1 MYIERENL
9 YCGDVRFRACVV
21 VSGDGRNRYVK
32 VVFVQRVRMID
43 NGFGSVPCVECKD
56 GYPVHVDKIY
66 TVDDASMFEHVA
78 PHYKSIGAHD
88 FSECPFAD
96 NRDVVHLRIAFSNA
110 LFRKYLTGIRIIN
123 EFNYT
128 GYSVFYV
135 YVTGCE
141 PRFLVKYVN
150 GEYMNNRITRV
161 YDLLNDIYIYNDDN
175 GVSYKVGNEYK
186 TVLSIVRNVF
196 KKHMFERFENRCCN
210 SYFVY

>member
-1 MYIERENL
+1 MYIKRENL
-9 YCGDVRFRACVV
+9 YCGDVRLRACVV
-21 VSGDGRNRYVK
+21 VSGDGRNRNVK

-43 NGFGSVPCVECKD
+43 NGFGSVPCVECEEAS
-56 GYPVHVDKIY
+56 YVHVDKIY
-66 TVDDASMFEHVA
+66 TVDDASMFTHVA
-78 PHYKSIGAHD
+78 PHYESIGAHD

-96 NRDVVHLRIAFSNA
+96 DSDVVHLRVAFSNA
-110 LFRKYLTGIRIIN
+110 SFRKCLTDIRIIN
-123 EFNYT
+123 EFHYT

-135 YVTGCE
+135 YIAGRE

-150 GEYMNNRITRV
+150 GEYSNNRITRV

-175 GVSYKVGNEYK
+175 GVSYKVGNEYN

-196 KKHMFERFENRCCN
+196 KKHMFERFEKRWSH